1 MKRKKEIARK
11 RSKTIPVL
19 DTRGLSLLSDMLN
32 SMDMLEIGSNLTL
45 ASAGS
50 FYDFSLIAEML
61 SSISKEGLMRL
72 YGKAGK

>member
-11 RSKTIPVL
+11 RSNTIPVL

-32 SMDMLEIGSNLTL
+32 SMDMLEVGSNLTL

-50 FYDFSLIAEML
+50 FNDFFFNCRNA
-61 SSISKEGLMRL
+61 
-72 YGKAGK
+72 